1 MENVLNF
8 EELDNTDQELF
19 IDIIESIIKNKIN
32 QDQED

>member
-8 EELDNTDQELF
+8 EELDNTDQELI

>member
-8 EELDNTDQELF
+8 EELDNTDQKLI
-19 IDIIESIIKNKIN
+19 IDIIASIIKNKIN